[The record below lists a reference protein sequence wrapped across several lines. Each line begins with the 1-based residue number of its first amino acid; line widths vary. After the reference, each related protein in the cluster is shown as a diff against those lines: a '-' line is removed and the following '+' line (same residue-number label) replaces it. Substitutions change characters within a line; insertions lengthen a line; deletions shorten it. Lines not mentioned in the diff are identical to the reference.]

1 MTPGEN
7 PPFADLRPRGQAN
20 LADILGRQEHRPWP
34 LPDRPWLIFQS
45 WQDLL
50 FAHWP
55 IPASQMAELLPAG
68 LALDTYAGEA
78 WVTVVPFR
86 MSGVRPRFLP
96 AAPGLSSFPE
106 LNVRTYVKGSSAEAE
121 RPGVFFFSLD
131 AGSPLA
137 VTMARRFFHLPYFRA
152 QMTCRNEDD
161 SIRFD
166 SRRTH
171 GGAPE
176 ADFRAAYR
184 PAGPVYQAADS
195 SLEQWLVERYC
206 LYSADG
212 AGRIYRAEVH
222 HAPWPL
228 QRAEA
233 EFERNWVAQAHRVFL
248 PDTVPL
254 LHFARRLDVLTWWVE
269 EVTADG

>member
-86 MSGVRPRFLP
+86 MSGVRPRLLP

-106 LNVRTYVKGSSAEAE
+106 LNVRTYVRVVMQRSHGQESSFQPGRGQFDGSCDGPQILSSAL
-121 RPGVFFFSLD
+121 FS
-131 AGSPLA
+131 G
-137 VTMARRFFHLPYFRA
+137 
-152 QMTCRNEDD
+152 
-161 SIRFD
+161 
-166 SRRTH
+166 
-171 GGAPE
+171 
-176 ADFRAAYR
+176 
-184 PAGPVYQAADS
+184 
-195 SLEQWLVERYC
+195 
-206 LYSADG
+206 ADG
-212 AGRIYRAEVH
+212 MQE
-222 HAPWPL
+222 
-228 QRAEA
+228 QE
-233 EFERNWVAQAHRVFL
+233 
-248 PDTVPL
+248 
-254 LHFARRLDVLTWWVE
+254 
-269 EVTADG
+269 